1 MHLLL
6 ILLLLFIR
14 VNWLRKSGLLFD
26 LCLLLYYWPL
36 VEHAIGLL
44 TQHTYY
50 LPSYFGSALLIFVL
64 SAVIT
69 CGPIFGA
76 YLRQFFKIRQLSK
89 VTLSTIV
96 VRHTAVAIYEEII
109 WRVVVLQVIA
119 NYTNSVFAVIS
130 ASGLFFLLHLGR
142 FFNTN
147 QAVEF
152 FVFSL
157 LLSILYV
164 ISGSLLHVIVI
175 HFVRNVLI
183 SINSLG
189 KDYDEENTRTLNH

>member
-1 MHLLL
+1 
-6 ILLLLFIR
+6 
-14 VNWLRKSGLLFD
+14 
-26 LCLLLYYWPL
+26 
-36 VEHAIGLL
+36 
-44 TQHTYY
+44 
-50 LPSYFGSALLIFVL
+50 
-64 SAVIT
+64 
-69 CGPIFGA
+69 
-76 YLRQFFKIRQLSK
+76 
-89 VTLSTIV
+89 
-96 VRHTAVAIYEEII
+96 VAIYEEIV

-152 FVFSL
+152 FMFSL
-157 LLSILYV
+157 LLSILYL